1 MIRNIGLLNFKCF
14 KRASVDLGDLTILTG
29 LNGMGK
35 SSAIQALLIV
45 AQSISEDANNGRL
58 LTKGKYID
66 LGTASDV
73 LHDDASTNSI
83 GIRISGGNSTAI
95 FKMRANALN
104 KNTYSYNNIFST
116 LRLETFSEAL
126 CVPSSHNGISKFQ
139 YLQAERSGPR
149 KYLPVGDDQSENFEI
164 GSQGEYVLHLLD
176 IHGSSALEADD
187 PRVISG
193 DGLRLI
199 DQAEA
204 WLKLVSPGVSIELKT
219 LYEADLIQAGFS
231 FSSPGSLRSR
241 VYRATNVGFGISYV
255 LPVIVALL
263 ATPVGGLIIVENPEA
278 HLHPQGQTYLGEL
291 CARAAK
297 VGIQVVIETHSDHFM
312 DGVRISVKNEILAPS
327 QVRFHYFHRSGR
339 ETYIK
344 TPVIDEKGRLSE
356 WPEGFNDQHRKNA
369 VQLLKP

>member
-1 MIRNIGLLNFKCF
+1 MIRSVGLLNFKCF
-14 KRASVDLGDLTILTG
+14 RRASVALGDLTVLTG

-35 SSAIQALLIV
+35 SSAIQALLMV
-45 AQSISEDANNGRL
+45 TQSLADSSNKRRL

-73 LHDDASTNSI
+73 LHDSASTNSI
-83 GIRISGGNSTAI
+83 GIRISGGASRAT
-95 FKMRANALN
+95 FKLRARAA
-104 KNTYSYNNIFST
+104 KENTYTYNNTHSA
-116 LRLETFSEAL
+116 LRLETFSDAL
-126 CVPSSHNGISKFQ
+126 CTPYSYNGISKFQ

-149 KYLPVGDDQSENFEI
+149 KYLPVGDEQSRNFEI

-176 IHGSSALEADD
+176 IHGSTALESED

-204 WLKLVSPGVSIELKT
+204 WLRLVSPGVSIQLKT

-231 FSSPGSLRSR
+231 FSSPGALSSR
-241 VYRATNVGFGISYV
+241 VHRATNVGFGISYV

-263 ATPVGGLIIVENPEA
+263 ATPVGGLIIIENPEA

-297 VGIQVVIETHSDHFM
+297 IGIQVIVETHSDHFM
-312 DGVRISVKNEILAPS
+312 DGVRLSVKNSILSPL
-327 QVRFHYFHRSGR
+327 QVKFHYFHRSGT
-339 ETYIK
+339 ETHIK
-344 TPVIDEKGRLSE
+344 TPTIDDKGRLSE
-356 WPEGFNDQHRKNA
+356 WPDGFNDQHRKNA

>member
-1 MIRNIGLLNFKCF
+1 MISNIGLLNFKCF
-14 KRASVDLGDLTILTG
+14 KRASVSFGDLTILTG

-45 AQSISEDANNGRL
+45 AQSLSVDSNKGRL

-66 LGTASDV
+66 LGTPSDV

-83 GIRISGGNSTAI
+83 GIRISGAGSRAT
-95 FKMRANALN
+95 FKLRAQAPS
-104 KNTYSYNNIFST
+104 KSIYSYSNIFSA

-126 CVPSSHNGISKFQ
+126 CEPSSNNGISKFQ

-176 IHGSSALEADD
+176 IHGSTPLDAND
-187 PRVISG
+187 PRVIPG

-241 VYRATNVGFGISYV
+241 PYRATNVGFGISYV

-278 HLHPQGQTYLGEL
+278 HLHPQGQTCLGEL

-312 DGVRISVKNEILAPS
+312 DGVRISVKNKTLAPS
-327 QVRFHYFHRSGR
+327 QVKFHYFHRSA
-339 ETYIK
+339 TQTHIK
-344 TPVIDEKGRLSE
+344 TPEIDEKGRLSE